1 MTKQPDTQTKRE
13 RLTKL
18 GGEDT
23 DGFLRRLIQGLFPS
37 RGAFVED
44 DEERSDTGTSL
55 LAKTDL
61 PLFDQPQR
69 TAEEGSSTI
78 RRQPVIF
85 MRQRRT
91 GPGNVFDA
99 N

>member
-1 MTKQPDTQTKRE
+1 MLRRRIKE
-13 RLTKL
+13 SGVCSL

-37 RGAFVED
+37 LGAFIED
-44 DEERSDTGTSL
+44 DEERSDTGTGL

-61 PLFDQPQR
+61 PLFDQPQS

-78 RRQPVIF
+78 QRQPVIF

-91 GPGNVFDA
+91 GPGIFSTLS
-99 N
+99 